1 MSELAEPLRRVLG
14 ETGYFGPDGRP
25 AASTVTICNGTE
37 PRRGT
42 FKPDVRYHLANLNV
56 DFKFEENPAPED
68 VDTWQREKW
77 NEGSVPLLWIVEPHQ
92 TTLYNGFATPEGA
105 VSARQL
111 DTFNNDLPT
120 HKASTVPPSLG
131 LPELNA
137 RAGFLSMETGRFWQE
152 EDRVNR
158 KHAVDARLLRE
169 MAQLES
175 DLRGDGLSAER
186 AQGLIGRT
194 IFAQYLVDRGVIT
207 KQRLKSFQRRDGERL
222 RRDYGTDGLPGVLE
236 DRGAAERLFGWLSD
250 RFNGDMFPSTGIMP
264 ATAHLKHVA
273 AFLRGEATGQGSL
286 FPYRFDLIPVELI
299 SAIYEQFV
307 HSADRGKTNPRS
319 DGVYY
324 TPLAA
329 VSLILDQVMK
339 GITGKETV
347 LDITCG
353 SGVFLVEALR
363 RLVEAR
369 VGSGE
374 RTRKVIRE
382 VLYKQIYGVDIS
394 PAAIQVAAFSLYL
407 AALELDPAPHD
418 ARGIKF
424 RPLVCNTLLVGDAH
438 SIDSTPAG
446 RTALRTARGAK
457 QFDLIVGNP
466 PFTGDRDRGRPAH
479 GESPRPPADR
489 SLVFAQRTRDF
500 SHEETRFGL
509 ILRAT
514 PFFSRRA
521 GRDAAQ
527 DLVES
532 ISPVTIANLSN
543 CSSWLFKR
551 ANVPVVVVTA
561 RCRSQQPARQM
572 NLVQAHWSP
581 AGRAGHQF
589 GITSG
594 DVCKLSIA
602 SWRRNADLFKAG
614 FLGTYNDLLLLDKLR
629 TGNRTIASELDDFGS
644 KFSEGLKLGTSKKPE
659 DASQLYG
666 LPYWQSKDIG
676 LFRLRQDVGLF
687 THLLAERP
695 REPDIYRAPL
705 VVVREF
711 LDQMGG
717 RPRVLAAVSDRDG
730 VFTNSYYG
738 AALPNGQDD
747 VGHLLATILSSSLAS
762 WYFLMSG
769 STFGLW
775 ARRLLLEDLV
785 AMPVPK
791 IEDALRSSAGA
802 RLVALA
808 KELTDATAQEV
819 DDWAQLDE
827 AVCDLYALSEQ
838 ERLVVWDGHDRASWQ
853 WQQGWKSSVQ
863 PAGREELEAYANAFI
878 GTVNPWLVASG
889 RRAHAAVLEPSFAN
903 PLRAVRFAFD
913 HEAMSSPIEHWQW
926 HGSLGELLTGVD
938 ERIARSFAD
947 LFSKHKVLRVPSD
960 GGVLIVKPAARRHWL
975 QSVALMDAR
984 RVLESS
990 MRASSDAR

>member
-1 MSELAEPLRRVLG
+1 MSELAEPLRRVLRA
-14 ETGYFGPDGRP
+14 TGYFGPNDEP
-25 AASTVTICNGTE
+25 AASTVTICNGDE
-37 PRRGT
+37 RRRGT
-42 FKPDVRYHLANLNV
+42 LKPDVSWCHNNLKAH
-56 DFKFEENPAPED
+56 FKFQENPAPE
-68 VDTWQREKW
+68 VVGGWQQEVW
-77 NEGSVPLLWIVEPHQ
+77 NEGSVPLLWLVEPRQ
-92 TTLYNGFATPEGA
+92 TTLYNGFATPQGTVA
-105 VSARQL
+105 KPL
-111 DTFNNDLPT
+111 DTFAYEAPT
-120 HKASTVPPSLG
+120 GTPGLG
-131 LPELNA
+131 LPDLSA
-137 RAGFLSMETGRFWQE
+137 RAGRLSMETGRFWQE
-152 EDRVNR
+152 EKRVNR
-158 KHAVDARLLRE
+158 RHAVDTRLLE
-169 MAQLES
+169 DMALLES
-175 DLRGDGLSAER
+175 ELREGGDGLSAKR

-194 IFAQYLVDRGVIT
+194 IFAQYLVDRDIIT
-207 KQRLKSFQRRDGERL
+207 TQKL
-222 RRDYGTDGLPGVLE
+222 RREYGTDSLPGVLE
-236 DRGAAERLFGWLSD
+236 DRSAAERLFHWLTD
-250 RFNGDMFPSTGIMP
+250 RFNGDMFPSSTGIMP

-307 HSADRGKTNPRS
+307 HSAGGETDPQA

-329 VSLILDQVMK
+329 VSLILDQVME
-339 GITGKETV
+339 GITGNETV

-363 RLVEAR
+363 RLVKAR
-369 VGSGE
+369 VGSGK
-374 RTRKVIRE
+374 RTRRVIRE

-424 RPLVCNTLLVGDAH
+424 RPLVRNTLLVGDAH

-446 RTALRTARGAK
+446 RTALRTARGRSR
-457 QFDLIVGNP
+457 FDLIVGNP
-466 PFTGDRDRGRPAH
+466 PFTEARDRGRPAH

-532 ISPVTIANLSN
+532 ISPVTIANLSS

-551 ANVPVVVVTA
+551 ANFPVVVVTA

-589 GITSG
+589 DITSG
-594 DVCKLSIA
+594 DVCKLNIA

-614 FLGTYNDLLLLDKLR
+614 LLGTYNDLLLLDKLH

-644 KFSEGLKLGTSKKPE
+644 KFSEGLELGTSRKLK

-666 LPYWQSKDIG
+666 LPYWQSKDVG
-676 LFRLRQDVGLF
+676 PFRLRQDAGLF
-687 THLLAERP
+687 THPLAERP

-711 LDQMGG
+711 VDQMGG

-730 VFTNSYYG
+730 VFTNSCYG
-738 AALPNGQDD
+738 VALPSGKSD
-747 VGHLLATILSSSLAS
+747 VGYLLAAILSSAMAS

-769 STFGLW
+769 TAFGLW

-791 IEDALRSSAGA
+791 IEDALRSSAGV

-808 KELTDATAQEV
+808 KELADATAQEV
-819 DDWAQLDE
+819 DDWTELDE
-827 AVCDLYALSEQ
+827 AVYELYALSEQ
-838 ERLVVWDGHDRASWQ
+838 ERLVVRDGHDRASWQ
-853 WQQGWKSSVQ
+853 WQRGWKSSVQ

-889 RRAHAAVLEPSFAN
+889 RRAHAVVLEPSVAN
-903 PLRAVRFAFD
+903 PLGAVRFTFD
-913 HEAMSSPIEHWQW
+913 HGAMSSPIEHRRW
-926 HGSLGELLTGVD
+926 HGSLVELLTGVD
-938 ERIARSFAD
+938 EHVARSFPE
-947 LFSKHKVLRVPSD
+947 LFSKHKVLRVPSE

-990 MRASSDAR
+990 MRTSSDAR